1 MSKSDGLNAE
11 VHRLREILE
20 KVDDPYHRYQL
31 TLLFETAARFFVSR
45 NPELSSDTTRR
56 GKRKCRRNRD
66 MLPH

>member
-31 TLLFETAARFFVSR
+31 TLLLETAARFFVSR
-45 NPELSSDTTRR
+45 NAEHSLDTTRG
-56 GKRKCRRNRD
+56 GKRKWKRNRD
-66 MLPH
+66 ILPN